1 MVGREWRVVFAVDG
15 RRGHRGDSQV
25 LRARRGRPRA
35 GESPR
40 EDVLRGVGVD
50 RLRVEGELSRSS
62 VRAPPHDVTPLGGV
76 HREVVEHVRVDAGP
90 ILVILGV
97 SCIIGGVAVQV
108 DVRGR
113 VELRD
118 ASDLEIGQVGFS
130 VIGGE
135 PRVAAVR
142 RIPPRKAPQRV
153 AQLLSVQ
160 CVVPVTHRIKPGVT
174 TPHRL
179 HHHRRDSPP
188 KSYPLRARAGI
199 CGTSVGQALPPNVGP
214 LEDDDT
220 HAVDRRVALTQLRS
234 IPRTGPA
241 RLHASG
247 ARATS
252 DRAAAANTREL
263 LFGSGRHQ
271 RRSEPSFLESRWS
284 RFQRGAPRRQFSSQ
298 FRAQNKYTAPVRS
311 PDCLCIRTGR

>member
-1 MVGREWRVVFAVDG
+1 MVVGRDWRVVFAVDG

-50 RLRVEGELSRSS
+50 RLRVEGEVSRRS
-62 VRAPPHDVTPLGGV
+62 VRAPAHDVTPLGGV

-90 ILVILGV
+90 SIVVLGV
-97 SCIIGGVAVQV
+97 TGIIGGVAIQV

-142 RIPPRKAPQRV
+142 HVSPGKAPQRV
-153 AQLLSVQ
+153 AQLFSVQ
-160 CVVPVTHRIKPGVT
+160 RFVPVTHRIKPGIP

-179 HHHRRDSPP
+179 HHHRCEIRPLV

-199 CGTSVGQALPPNVGP
+199 AGICGRSVGQALPYVGP

-252 DRAAAANTREL
+252 DRAAAANTAKL
-263 LFGSGRHQ
+263 LFGSGLHQ
-271 RRSEPSFLESRWS
+271 RPSELVFLESPWS
-284 RFQRGAPRRQFSSQ
+284 RFSEGRAPQTILQPISRP
-298 FRAQNKYTAPVRS
+298 K
-311 PDCLCIRTGR
+311 